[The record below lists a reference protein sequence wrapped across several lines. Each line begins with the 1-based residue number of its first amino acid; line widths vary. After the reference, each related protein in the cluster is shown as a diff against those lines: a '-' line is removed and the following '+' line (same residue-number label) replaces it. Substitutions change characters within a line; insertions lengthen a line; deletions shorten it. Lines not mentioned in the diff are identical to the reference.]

1 MATIAFFSHLQGW
14 LFRPLDNPRDL
25 RRLWTHYFTGS
36 VRAVVP
42 NMRATLPGI
51 TLGLFVLCA
60 RLQSSFHA
68 GMIAPNTILLWR
80 NKGSAPVSVVESRH
94 SHTICRHY

>member
-1 MATIAFFSHLQGW
+1 MATITFFSHLQGW

-25 RRLWTHYFTGS
+25 RRYGRTITFGS

-51 TLGLFVLCA
+51 TLGLFVLYA

-68 GMIAPNTILLWR
+68 GMIAPNTIPI
-80 NKGSAPVSVVESRH
+80 GE
-94 SHTICRHY
+94 